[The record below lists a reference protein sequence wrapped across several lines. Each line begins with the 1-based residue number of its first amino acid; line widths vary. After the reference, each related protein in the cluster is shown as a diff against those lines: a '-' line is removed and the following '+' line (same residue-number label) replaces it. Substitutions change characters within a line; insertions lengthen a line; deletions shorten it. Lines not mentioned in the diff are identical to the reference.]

1 MRILS
6 YLLIAVLLTGCTS
19 VFGQEARPKVTPE
32 QVREIIREAEQGD
45 AEAQTA
51 LGLVYEKGEGVPQD
65 HQLAVKWYKLA
76 AEQGVSMSMLN
87 IYSILRPLSMPQ
99 LEGVPWRIR
108 SR

>member
-1 MRILS
+1 MKILS
-6 YLLIAVLLTGCTS
+6 YVLLAVLLTGGTS
-19 VFGQEARPKVTPE
+19 VFGQEDKPTPE
-32 QVREIIREAEQGD
+32 RVR
-45 AEAQTA
+45 
-51 LGLVYEKGEGVPQD
+51 LVTR
-65 HQLAVKWYKLA
+65 A